1 MENANNLKMKSKN
14 KNNLI
19 AEKMKNGLKYR
30 MALSILFCLHFLFGL
45 HLSSMGNETKYMI
58 SLDFEVTPLS
68 NILDQIE
75 AQSTY
80 HFVYSNDEVD
90 VEQKFSIKVHEKS
103 FQNTI
108 DKLLRGSGITYT
120 LREEIVILK
129 NNPKAQNYTISGT
142 ISDAET
148 GETLIGAT
156 IYSKE
161 AAAGGATNAYGF
173 YSVTFPEGTHTL
185 AVSFVGYTVIENIIE
200 LNENTTLN
208 IELAPSSNQ
217 LEEVVVMGN
226 TINNS
231 QVGKVLSGVTTLSN
245 TDIKKVPAFMGEAD
259 ITRVI
264 LTQPGV
270 STVGE
275 AASGFNVRGG
285 NIDQNLILLDEAPLF
300 NSSHVWGLFS
310 TFNADAVKEMKLYK
324 GGIPARFGGKGSS
337 VLDIKQKDG
346 NSKEFKGEGGL
357 GLLFSR
363 LTLEGPIKKD
373 KLSFIASGRRSYFD
387 IFFPLAGDDFGED
400 RLYFYDL
407 STKLTWNV
415 NEKNKLFFSGYFGA
429 DVMKIDFGPTVDENG
444 REGEDSIIDFRW
456 KNATSTVRWN
466 HIFSN
471 RLFMNTTAIFSNYNY
486 SLFSKNDEG
495 GGPADTEGSFTWK
508 SSVKNYIFKSDFTL
522 YSGAN
527 TIMRFGANNTLY
539 KFIPSN
545 VKSDEKGVNDLKLE
559 TQTAIEVAPYL
570 ELEKWWNKFE
580 FNIGM
585 RYSWFNN
592 MGERSV
598 SEYAPS
604 LPKTSATKTGTKK
617 YKKGETIKQY
627 GGLEPRVSLKY
638 NLREQT
644 AIKAGYNK
652 MYQYIHL
659 ISNGAAALPFDI
671 WLPSGKY
678 IRPLGVDQFS
688 LGLAHDIPASSYN
701 FYVDAF
707 YKKFSNMVEYK
718 NNADLFIN
726 RDIETQLLLAN
737 GYAYGL
743 ELSAHKNKGKVTGN
757 ANYTYSV
764 TERKTTS
771 KFNSENINGGSYYP
785 SNYDRPHIFNMTANL
800 AIGSKW
806 ELNTFFTFQTGRP
819 TTLPVGKFLFRHIS
833 NHGGGEVIFDYS
845 DRNKYRI
852 PNTHRLDVS
861 FTYTPDREGKKRKGS
876 WNFGVY
882 NVYGHKNA
890 FSVFHGTSYSGDQL
904 VTKAYQYSLL
914 AIPIPF
920 ATYNFNF

>member
-1 MENANNLKMKSKN
+1 MKGKF
-14 KNNLI
+14 
-19 AEKMKNGLKYR
+19 KYKK
-30 MALSILFCLHFLFGL
+30 ALTILFCFCFLFGL
-45 HLSSMGNETKYMI
+45 QLSGSSKDTENMI
-58 SLDFEVTPLS
+58 NIDFKEAPLS
-68 NILDQIE
+68 IILEQLE
-75 AQSTY
+75 NQSSY
-80 HFVYSNDEVD
+80 SFAYSNDIID
-90 VEQKFSIKVHEKS
+90 VSQKISIKVHQES
-103 FQNTI
+103 FQNTLN
-108 DKLLRGSGITYT
+108 KLLAGTDITYQF
-120 LREEIVILK
+120 RGDIVILK
-129 NNPKAQNYTISGT
+129 NKGEVLDETMSDEKAQDYTISGT
-142 ISDAET
+142 ISDATT

-156 IYSKE
+156 IFSKE
-161 AAAGGATNAYGF
+161 AASGASANAYGF
-173 YSVTFPEGTHTL
+173 YSVTLPEGGHTL
-185 AVSFVGYTVIENIIE
+185 AVSYVGYNSQEKTIDLKENI
-200 LNENTTLN
+200 TLN
-208 IELAPSSNQ
+208 LELTPSASK
-217 LEEVVVMGN
+217 LEEVVI
-226 TINNS
+226 TSDAPNS
-231 QVGKVLSGVTTLSN
+231 QVGKVLSSVVGLKN
-245 TDIKKVPAFMGEAD
+245 KDIKKIPAFLGEPD
-259 ITRVI
+259 INRVI
-264 LTQPGV
+264 LTQAGV

-310 TFNADAVKEMKLYK
+310 IFNADAVKDLKLYK

-337 VLDIKQKDG
+337 VLDIRQKDG

-373 KLSFIASGRRSYFD
+373 KLSFIVSGRRSYFD
-387 IFFPLAGDDFGED
+387 LFFPLAGDDFGED

-495 GGPADTEGSFTWK
+495 GGPVDTKGSFTWK
-508 SSVKNYIFKSDFTL
+508 STVENYIVKSDFSL
-522 YSGAN
+522 FSNAN
-527 TIMRFGANNTLY
+527 TSMRFGVNSTLY
-539 KFIPSN
+539 RFIPAN
-545 VKSDEKGVNDLKLE
+545 VKSAEEGVNNLKID
-559 TQTAIEVAPYL
+559 TQKAIEVAPYF
-570 ELEKWWNKFE
+570 ELEKWWDKLE

-671 WLPSGKY
+671 WLPSDKY
-678 IRPLGVDQFS
+678 IRPLEVDQFS
-688 LGLAHDIPASSYN
+688 LGLAHDISDNAYN
-701 FYVDAF
+701 LTVNGY
-707 YKKFSNMVEYK
+707 YKLFTNMIEYK

-726 RDIETQLLLAN
+726 KDIETQLLSAD

-743 ELSAHKNKGKVTGN
+743 ELSLYKNEGKITGN
-757 ANYTYSV
+757 ANYTYAV
-764 TERKTTS
+764 TQRKTTS
-771 KFNSENINGGSYYP
+771 EFRSENVNGGSYYP
-785 SNYDRPHIFNMTANL
+785 SNYDRPHTFNLTAGL
-800 AIGSKW
+800 SLDKRW
-806 ELNTFFTFQTGRP
+806 ELNTFFTFQSGRP
-819 TTLPVGKFLFRHIS
+819 ITLPVGKFYFGDRTML
-833 NHGGGEVIFDYS
+833 DYS

-852 PNTHRLDVS
+852 PNTHRMDVS
-861 FTYTPDREGKKRKGS
+861 FTYTPYREGKKRKGS

-882 NVYGHKNA
+882 NLYGHKNA
-890 FSVFHGTSYSGDQL
+890 FSIYHGTSYSGDQL
-904 VTKAYQYSLL
+904 VTKAYQYSIV

-920 ATYNFNF
+920 VTYNFKF